1 MRVPGCAGLK
11 QSLAAVTAF
20 TSRLGLYFQ
29 FVDCLRLARYNFLI
43 EIEIEIHFQNRAF
56 IFNVNFMFSALVVT
70 LREGVEAALIVG
82 ITLVYLAKMGRPDLR
97 RTVYFALIAA
107 LLASVAGAVA
117 LSYLPIAQDSF
128 EGWVELVAAIM
139 VVGMIV
145 FMMRT
150 ARKLKGEIESRVQ
163 SLAGEGSRWGL
174 FAFVFLM
181 VFREGI
187 ETVAILA
194 GVSLNSTELMSFLG
208 TLMGVGF
215 AVVFGVMFVKGSV
228 RIDLRKFFR
237 VTAVVLFFVA
247 AQLLISGFHEL
258 SETGFLPPSK
268 REMSV
273 IGPIVRNDFFFPVTM
288 LALVALMILLE
299 YRRRKPQAAAAVT
312 ASKAEERKL
321 EWTARRERRWAV
333 LACTTAF
340 IFIFMVTA
348 EFIYAKEPPASPAT
362 VVTFNADGKT
372 VISAKDL
379 PQGELRFYIADIK
392 GAKVRFFLYRK
403 PDGKIAS
410 VFDACQICGGIGF
423 YKGAN
428 GIICKNC
435 AAPVNPQSV
444 GQPGGCNPIPLQSRQ
459 DGDSV
464 VISVTDLAQQAGQF
478 TK

>member
-1 MRVPGCAGLK
+1 
-11 QSLAAVTAF
+11 
-20 TSRLGLYFQ
+20 
-29 FVDCLRLARYNFLI
+29 
-43 EIEIEIHFQNRAF
+43 
-56 IFNVNFMFSALVVT
+56 MFSALVVT

-82 ITLVYLAKMGRPDLR
+82 ITLVYLSKIGRVDLR
-97 RTVYFALIAA
+97 RTVYIALGAA
-107 LLASVAGAVA
+107 LLASVGGAVA
-117 LSYLPIAQDSF
+117 LSYLPITQDAF
-128 EGWVELVAAIM
+128 EGWVMLVAAVM

-150 ARKLKGEIESRVQ
+150 ARKLKGEIESKVG
-163 SLAGEGSRWGL
+163 SLAGAGSQWGL

-208 TLMGVGF
+208 TLLGVGL

-237 VTAVVLFFVA
+237 VTTVILFFVA
-247 AQLLISGFHEL
+247 AQLVISGLHEL

-268 REMSV
+268 REMAV

-299 YRRRKPQAAAAVT
+299 YRRRKPETVVAVT
-312 ASKAEERKL
+312 KADERKR
-321 EWTARRERRWAV
+321 EWTARRERRWAI

-362 VVTFNADGKT
+362 ELAFDPSGK
-372 VISAKDL
+372 VNISTRDL
-379 PQGELRFYIADIK
+379 PQGELRFYSASVK

-403 PDGKIAS
+403 PDNKVAA
-410 VFDACQICGGIGF
+410 VFDACQICGAVGF
-423 YKGAN
+423 YKGAS

-435 AAPVNPQSV
+435 AAPINPQSV
-444 GQPGGCNPIPLQSRQ
+444 GQPGGCNPIPVQPPQ

-464 VISVTDLAQQAGQF
+464 VISVTDLAAQAGQF
-478 TK
+478 SK